1 MDDSHFTS
9 RPYTN
14 HCTLAF
20 SQESNIFCMTLWLM
34 MLGKHT
40 KFDNKM
46 LCGSE
51 DMHTNIHKHFEPRC
65 DLHLECSNPIFS

>member
-51 DMHTNIHKHFEPRC
+51 DMHTNIH
-65 DLHLECSNPIFS
+65 